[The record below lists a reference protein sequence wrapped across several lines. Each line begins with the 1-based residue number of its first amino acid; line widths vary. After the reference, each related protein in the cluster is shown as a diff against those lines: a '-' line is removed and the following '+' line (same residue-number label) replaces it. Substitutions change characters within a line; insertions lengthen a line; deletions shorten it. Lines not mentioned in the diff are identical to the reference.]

1 MKALTLFLLSNLVL
15 KVLGQEDKE
24 EKKKTRK
31 EVKSHLGN
39 HDPMLKTPTTPSES
53 PQN

>member
-24 EKKKTRK
+24 EKKKQEK
-31 EVKSHLGN
+31 K
-39 HDPMLKTPTTPSES
+39 
-53 PQN
+53 